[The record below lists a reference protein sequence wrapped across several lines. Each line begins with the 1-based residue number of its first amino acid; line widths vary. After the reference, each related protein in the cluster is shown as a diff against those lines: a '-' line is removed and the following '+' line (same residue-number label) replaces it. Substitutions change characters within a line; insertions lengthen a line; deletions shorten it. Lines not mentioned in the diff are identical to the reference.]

1 GLWCP
6 PVPTSRRFDAFASA
20 LNFKSAGSSE
30 AQSFSSLVDFSFIM
44 MVMNLG
50 FPEMMFIFVLALIL
64 FGPKKLPE
72 IGRQIGKGLAEFKRA
87 SREFQSQIEDEV
99 RKLELE
105 ADVKNTI
112 APPISLSNTVASQPP
127 ALTVGSSA
135 PTAEA
140 AAASASTSEIAA
152 AASEP
157 DYTLSHS
164 SSSYKADSAGNA

>member
-1 GLWCP
+1 
-6 PVPTSRRFDAFASA
+6 
-20 LNFKSAGSSE
+20 
-30 AQSFSSLVDFSFIM
+30 
-44 MVMNLG
+44 MNLG

-105 ADVKNTI
+105 SDLKNTI
-112 APPISLSNTVASQPP
+112 APPISLSNTVASEPP
-127 ALTVGSSA
+127 ALTVAPSA
-135 PTAEA
+135 PPVEPAI
-140 AAASASTSEIAA
+140 ASASSSEIAA

-157 DYTLSHS
+157 DYTVTH
-164 SSSYKADSAGNA
+164 SSYKADSAGNA

>member
-1 GLWCP
+1 
-6 PVPTSRRFDAFASA
+6 
-20 LNFKSAGSSE
+20 
-30 AQSFSSLVDFSFIM
+30 
-44 MVMNLG
+44 MNLG

-157 DYTLSHS
+157 DYTVSHS